1 MSLSKINRKPIKLK
15 IGSEIEDPAPSKN
28 KTKKQR
34 NRIIIKARRLEG
46 DPSTIRVS
54 WSFFVCCQCVSIFFE
69 TNSCNL
75 TAAKT
80 PPGPR
85 LQIAF
90 SPDNTPGHRRG
101 KSSSF
106 FLCFLPVGFAS
117 FFFVQLKGRGIWNPL
132 ERDSWQPEQLILT
145 RTSQHEVV
153 ALKEKY
159 RRCNNVLL
167 RVSTSVRIWNDNN
180 YAAVDLI

>member
-69 TNSCNL
+69 KNSCNL

-106 FLCFLPVGFAS
+106 FCVFCLSDLPL
-117 FFFVQLKGRGIWNPL
+117 FFCSTQRPRHMKSSGKRQLTAGTAYFDTNL
-132 ERDSWQPEQLILT
+132 S
-145 RTSQHEVV
+145 
-153 ALKEKY
+153 A
-159 RRCNNVLL
+159 
-167 RVSTSVRIWNDNN
+167 
-180 YAAVDLI
+180 

>member
-15 IGSEIEDPAPSKN
+15 IGSEIEDPAPSK
-28 KTKKQR
+28 KQK

-69 TNSCNL
+69 KNSCNL

-106 FLCFLPVGFAS
+106 FVFSACRICL

-180 YAAVDLI
+180 YAAVDWI